1 MNKRQ
6 HFISLL
12 LTKAMVLII
21 PCMLLD
27 CLAMAQDGELQI
39 SFTHS
44 ANGKPIIFR
53 DSIYQNAFGENY
65 NIYKLKYYIGQIK
78 VEGFDK
84 PIGISPYHLINAAG
98 KNEISFKL
106 PTGKYKGISFLL
118 GVDSASNCSGA
129 QSGALDALN
138 DMFWTWNSGYVFF
151 KLEGRSPSSTADL
164 NRIEHHIGG
173 YKPGNNVARTIRL
186 HLDRDSIVE
195 ISNQKIT
202 RLIVSVNLDRY
213 WDAVNPIH
221 IAETPVC
228 MQPGSLAQKMAA
240 NFEAL
245 FTLNTAP

>member
-1 MNKRQ
+1 M
-6 HFISLL
+6 SLL
-12 LTKAMVLII
+12 LMKAMVLIM
-21 PCMLLD
+21 PCSLLD
-27 CLAMAQDGELQI
+27 QVAMAQDGELQI

-44 ANGKPIIFR
+44 ANGKPIVFR

-78 VEGFDK
+78 VEGLDK
-84 PIGISPYHLINAAG
+84 PINALPYYLINAAG
-98 KNEISFKL
+98 ANEITLKL
-106 PTGKYKGISFLL
+106 PPGKYKGISFLL

-151 KLEGRSPSSTADL
+151 KLEGRSSSSSADL
-164 NRIEHHIGG
+164 QRIEHHIGG
-173 YKPGNNVARTIRL
+173 YKAENNVARTIRL

-202 RLIVSVNLDRY
+202 RLTISVNLDRY
-213 WDAVNPIH
+213 WDAVNPIR
-221 IAETPVC
+221 IAEIPVC
-228 MQPGSLAQKMAA
+228 MQPGLLAQKMAA

-245 FTLNTAP
+245 FTLNAAP